1 MCAAEN
7 QEYYYRKKKMVTG
20 DQLAIISDRDLL
32 FLTTVNTATYSS
44 ATSPWVSVKIFL
56 SKLHFYL
63 ILFSSF

>member
-44 ATSPWVSVKIFL
+44 ATSP
-56 SKLHFYL
+56 
-63 ILFSSF
+63 